1 MKFESATVTQSVP
14 PLTNLT
20 LEITTYCLL
29 GCMHCSSEATA
40 NTSKQL
46 SLRVAKSVMDDFKGL
61 GGRCIEISGGE
72 PLCHKKLPQII
83 KYAKKLGLEVSLF
96 SCGIFH
102 PRLLG
107 HNHNLFRTKV
117 KELKKLRVDR
127 VFVTLHGSY
136 EELHNSITKR
146 NSFRQSVRFIKT
158 LVEEKIPVGV
168 HFVPVHGNFDNIDD
182 LETFCRLLGVQQI
195 GILRFVPQ
203 GRGKQNEQR
212 LRLSKEQTLELTS
225 LLAKKKSKSS
235 IFRVGRHLDFTFFF
249 QQKHAID
256 HCPAGISKCTVTAK
270 GLALPCPVYKGLRQF
285 VAGDVHHTSLREI
298 WEHSQVFSRLRTFD
312 PQQLRGACAHCG
324 FRPLCRG
331 GCPAQRF
338 YSYRDLYM
346 GPDPYCPR
354 EAL

>member
-1 MKFESATVTQSVP
+1 
-14 PLTNLT
+14 
-20 LEITTYCLL
+20 
-29 GCMHCSSEATA
+29 
-40 NTSKQL
+40 
-46 SLRVAKSVMDDFKGL
+46 MDDFKGL

-285 VAGDVHHTSLREI
+285 VAGDVHHTSLRKSGSIHKCSADSELLI
-298 WEHSQVFSRLRTFD
+298 RNNCEEHVLIAVSDLSVAEDAPLKDSTVTETCTWVLIHIAQERLCERKSSD
-312 PQQLRGACAHCG
+312 
-324 FRPLCRG
+324 
-331 GCPAQRF
+331 
-338 YSYRDLYM
+338 SIVVSVI
-346 GPDPYCPR
+346 
-354 EAL
+354 